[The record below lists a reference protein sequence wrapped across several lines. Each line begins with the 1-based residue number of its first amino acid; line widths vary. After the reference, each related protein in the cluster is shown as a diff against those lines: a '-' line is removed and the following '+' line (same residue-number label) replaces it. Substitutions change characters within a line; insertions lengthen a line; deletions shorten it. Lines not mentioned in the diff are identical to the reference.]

1 VVAPVLPRVMKTVPV
16 ADLKI
21 YSKRYSHL
29 EPLKLPCTDTIGEYG
44 NLATAPTLSEADQ
57 SFISRDRQEL
67 EHPDGDISPSLVTLA
82 SLFFAFFT
90 IIKAPMPRVPY
101 ITFHLLEEPSPA
113 LCIRFNSYRIRAFG
127 LSALLIRRPVES
139 NMGFAS
145 VEKGNYQAVLAR
157 HQRFQLKTVIEGA
170 PVKENNELRLAYRN
184 L

>member
-1 VVAPVLPRVMKTVPV
+1 MVAPVLPRVMKTVPV

-90 IIKAPMPRVPY
+90 IIKALMPRAPY
-101 ITFHLLEEPSPA
+101 RTFHLSEEPSPA
-113 LCIRFNSYRIRAFG
+113 LCIRSNTYRIRVFG
-127 LSALLIRRPVES
+127 FSALLIQRPVVS
-139 NMGFAS
+139 NVGFTSA
-145 VEKGNYQAVLAR
+145 EKSNS
-157 HQRFQLKTVIEGA
+157 
-170 PVKENNELRLAYRN
+170 
-184 L
+184 